1 MIKGLNNN
9 QLDYRNIPR
18 NQLNRNIPKGRGMV
32 KWAPFATLPEQF
44 ETIHQYI
51 IDQNKVDRPVLSDDQ
66 LSDLNFRLHQSL
78 QLNQPVVV
86 HYYDDGYFKSI
97 ELNIERI
104 DAITF
109 EVEGYPS
116 HSSDKFKLSLLD
128 IVRISPT

>member
-1 MIKGLNNN
+1 M
-9 QLDYRNIPR
+9 
-18 NQLNRNIPKGRGMV
+18 
-32 KWAPFATLPEQF
+32 
-44 ETIHQYI
+44 
-51 IDQNKVDRPVLSDDQ
+51 DQNKVDRPVLSDDQ

-86 HYYDDGYFKSI
+86 QYYDDGYFKSI

-128 IVRISPT
+128 IVSISPT

>member
-66 LSDLNFRLHQSL
+66 LSELNFRLHQSL

-86 HYYDDGYFKSI
+86 HYYDDGHFKSI

>member
-1 MIKGLNNN
+1 MITDLNNN
-9 QLDYRNIPR
+9 QLDYRHIPR
-18 NQLNRNIPKGRGMV
+18 NQLDRNIPKGRGMV

-86 HYYDDGYFKSI
+86 QYYDDGYFKSI
-97 ELNIERI
+97 EL
-104 DAITF
+104 
-109 EVEGYPS
+109 
-116 HSSDKFKLSLLD
+116 
-128 IVRISPT
+128 